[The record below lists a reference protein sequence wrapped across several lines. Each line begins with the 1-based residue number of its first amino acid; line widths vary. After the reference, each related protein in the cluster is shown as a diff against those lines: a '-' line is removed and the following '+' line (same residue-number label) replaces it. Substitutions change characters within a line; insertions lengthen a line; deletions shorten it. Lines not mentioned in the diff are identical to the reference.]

1 MGKSVPRNIKSRGE
15 ILIEEFP
22 EQVSKLFDD
31 NKNLIKE
38 LGLKKIMGT
47 KVTNIMAGFITRKMK
62 VKGLPPRPRKIKKE
76 DRRGGRDGDRRG
88 GRSSGGS
95 RGGSRRRE
103 DR

>member
-1 MGKSVPRNIKSRGE
+1 M
-15 ILIEEFP
+15 EEFP
-22 EQVSKLFDD
+22 DKVSTSFEE
-31 NKNLIKE
+31 NKKLIKE
-38 LGLKKIMGT
+38 IELNKIVGT